1 MRKSFQ
7 VMVVFKFNGIDGVNS
22 DDADKIIQE
31 MTDATEDWRIEH
43 GADAVWVEDAIL
55 YDRDTGDQLE
65 VWTELRHA
73 TDDQLEAWD
82 EAWSKEV

>member
-7 VMVVFKFNGIDGVNS
+7 VMVVFKFNGIDGVDS

-31 MTDATEDWRIEH
+31 MTDATQDWQIEH
-43 GADAVWVEDAIL
+43 GADAVWIEDAIL

-65 VWTELRHA
+65 VW
-73 TDDQLEAWD
+73 D
-82 EAWSKEV
+82 EAWSKEA